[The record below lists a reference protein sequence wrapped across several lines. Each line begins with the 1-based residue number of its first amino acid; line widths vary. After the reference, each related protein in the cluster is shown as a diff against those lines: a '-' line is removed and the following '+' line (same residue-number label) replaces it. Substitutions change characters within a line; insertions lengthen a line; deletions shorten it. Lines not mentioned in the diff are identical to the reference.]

1 MSAFESVLN
10 QYKRSLVEYKATGQT
25 IYKQQANQSEKWL
38 KDYLTTLNRSIQN
51 DSAYID
57 RFVKTYETTNPDL
70 VKYKAEIEKAKTKGP
85 ELQDIYEGE
94 TMLKTQ
100 PEIDEPLFYTKA
112 AVIGGVLAIGA
123 VISFF

>member
-1 MSAFESVLN
+1 MSAFDTVLN

-25 IYKQQANQSEKWL
+25 VFKEQANRSEAWL
-38 KDYLTTLNRSIQN
+38 KDYLTSLNKAIRE
-51 DSAYID
+51 DSLYID
-57 RFVKTYETTNPDL
+57 RFVKTYEKTNPDL

-94 TMLKTQ
+94 KLIQAQ
-100 PEIDEPLFYTKA
+100 PEVDEPLFYTKA

-123 VISFF
+123 VLSFL